1 MDARHDRLAHRPLD
15 TPALSRLPGNAAN
28 RDAILAAHAAALA
41 TGEPGYTDPES
52 GLFVLSA
59 QYLASRGYCCEQ
71 GCRHCP
77 YVEDE

>member
-1 MDARHDRLAHRPLD
+1 VDPPHDRLADRPLD
-15 TPALSRLPGNAAN
+15 TPASSRLGPDAVN
-28 RDAILAAHAAALA
+28 RDESLGAHSAALA
-41 TGEPGYTDPES
+41 TGEPGYVDPGS

-77 YVEDE
+77 YVED